1 MNLSR
6 NILATLLIPCGL
18 VLSPLDALSAD
29 EAEAKTSPESSDL
42 VLDSY
47 SSPSSLQPIPRDKLE
62 NLEMGTAVRLAEER
76 NPVIKENYQDFV
88 ASGNELGAAYATWW
102 PTVTGDLN
110 FGWYGQQSYYNYVG
124 ALSGITTTSF
134 ITGSG
139 SGMGSGSSSFD
150 SSSGSSSSSD
160 SSSGSSSSGS
170 SFSDTTSCSSSSS
183 FLYCEAF
190 SSSYLQG
197 ITTIDIDWKIYDPVR
212 QPLIDKNKSL
222 VDEASSDYTISKRD
236 YSLKTREAFVK
247 LQTSLAGISTSSQ
260 LVENDQ
266 FLLRLAQSRKRLGVA
281 SDLDI
286 AKQLTVL
293 KTDEVNQVNAQR
305 DARVAEAA
313 LAELLNDPLATGIKP
328 STTLAPL
335 GGWNVGLRDTIE
347 AALNYRKI
355 IEKQLAIVRQNEKQA
370 LIDLA
375 IYRPT
380 ISLVNS
386 LYWTKGVGYTGLGP
400 PWIIEKAR
408 SDFWNAESLL
418 KVTFTGFDGG
428 KARMEAEASKS
439 RARAAQSAVEQSQNG
454 VISEVREFFADVK
467 DGREALIVATE
478 RVDAAS
484 SALKLQSLRFSAGFG
499 SITDVV
505 QSQQDLTQAVEAYI
519 KELSDYNLALVSLSR
534 ASGIDYVKDLSLLEK
549 VGDPLSQVKI
559 APYLVR
565 SN

>member
-6 NILATLLIPCGL
+6 NIIASLLIPCGIA
-18 VLSPLDALSAD
+18 LSPLFALSAGG
-29 EAEAKTSPESSDL
+29 AEGANDADTSDL

-47 SSPSSLQPIPRDKLE
+47 SSPSSLKPIPLDELQS
-62 NLEMGTAVRLAEER
+62 LEMGTAVRLAEER

-88 ASGNELGAAYATWW
+88 ASGDQLGAAYATWW

-110 FGWYGQQSYYNYVG
+110 FGWYGQQAYYNYVG

-134 ITGSG
+134 ITA
-139 SGMGSGSSSFD
+139 SSSSPSD
-150 SSSGSSSSSD
+150 ASPGSPSSGSSSID
-160 SSSGSSSSGS
+160 S
-170 SFSDTTSCSSSSS
+170 TSTACSSSSS

-197 ITTIDIDWKIYDPVR
+197 ITTIDVDWKIYDPSR

-222 VDEASSDYTISKRD
+222 VEEASSDYTISKRD
-236 YSLKTREAFVK
+236 YGLKTREAFVK

-293 KTDEVNQVNAQR
+293 KTDEVNQVTAQR

-313 LAELLNDPLATGIKP
+313 LAELLNDPLATGINP
-328 STTLAPL
+328 STALAPL
-335 GGWNVGLRDTIE
+335 GGWNIGLKETIE
-347 AALNYRKI
+347 SALDYRQI

-375 IYRPT
+375 VYKPT

-400 PWIIEKAR
+400 PWIVDTAR

-428 KARMEAEASKS
+428 KARMEAEASRS
-439 RARAAQSAVEQSQNG
+439 RARAAQSAAEQSQNG
-454 VISEVREFFADVK
+454 VIAEVREYFADVK
-467 DGREALIVATE
+467 DGRQALIVATE

-534 ASGIDYVKDLSLLEK
+534 ASGIDYVEDLSLLEK

>member
-1 MNLSR
+1 MSLSR
-6 NILATLLIPCGL
+6 NIIASLLIPCGI
-18 VLSPLDALSAD
+18 VLSPLFALSAGA
-29 EAEAKTSPESSDL
+29 AEGINAADISDL

-47 SSPSSLQPIPRDKLE
+47 SSLSSLKPIPRDELQS
-62 NLEMGTAVRLAEER
+62 LEMGTAVRLAEER

-88 ASGNELGAAYATWW
+88 ASGDQLGAAYATWW

-110 FGWYGQQSYYNYVG
+110 FGWYGQQAYYNYVG

-134 ITGSG
+134 ITA
-139 SGMGSGSSSFD
+139 SSSSPSD
-150 SSSGSSSSSD
+150 ASPGSPSSGSSSID
-160 SSSGSSSSGS
+160 S
-170 SFSDTTSCSSSSS
+170 TSTGCSSSSS

-197 ITTIDIDWKIYDPVR
+197 ITTIDVDWKIYDPSR

-222 VDEASSDYTISKRD
+222 VEEASSDYTISKRD
-236 YSLKTREAFVK
+236 YGLKTREAFVK

-293 KTDEVNQVNAQR
+293 KTDEVNQVTAQR

-313 LAELLNDPLATGIKP
+313 LAELLNDPLATGINP
-328 STTLAPL
+328 STALAPL
-335 GGWNVGLRDTIE
+335 GGWNIGLKETIE
-347 AALNYRKI
+347 SALDYRQI

-375 IYRPT
+375 VYKPT

-400 PWIIEKAR
+400 PWIVDTAR
-408 SDFWNAESLL
+408 SDLWNAESLL

-428 KARMEAEASKS
+428 KARMEAEASRS
-439 RARAAQSAVEQSQNG
+439 RARAAQSAAEQSQNG
-454 VISEVREFFADVK
+454 VIAEVREYFADVK
-467 DGREALIVATE
+467 DGRQALIVATE

-534 ASGIDYVKDLSLLEK
+534 ASGIDYVEDLSLLEK

>member
-6 NILATLLIPCGL
+6 NIIASLLIPCGI
-18 VLSPLDALSAD
+18 VFSPLEAFSAGGAEDANASGTL
-29 EAEAKTSPESSDL
+29 DL

-47 SSPSSLQPIPRDKLE
+47 SSPSSLKPIPRKELQS
-62 NLEMGTAVRLAEER
+62 LEMGTAVRLAEDR
-76 NPVIKENYQDFV
+76 NPVINENYQDFV
-88 ASGNELGAAYATWW
+88 ASGNQLGAAYSTWW
-102 PTVTGDLN
+102 PTVTGDLS
-110 FGWYGQQSYYNYVG
+110 FGWYGQNAFYNYAG
-124 ALSGITTTSF
+124 ATSGIDTS
-134 ITGSG
+134 IYGN
-139 SGMGSGSSSFD
+139 
-150 SSSGSSSSSD
+150 SSD
-160 SSSGSSSSGS
+160 LPAYLSDR
-170 SFSDTTSCSSSSS
+170 SFT
-183 FLYCEAF
+183 
-190 SSSYLQG
+190 SSYLQG
-197 ITTIDIDWKIYDPVR
+197 ISTIDLDWKIFDPSR

-222 VDEASSDYTISKRD
+222 LDQASSNYTISSRD
-236 YSLKTREAFVK
+236 YGLKTREAFVK

-266 FLLRLAQSRKRLGVA
+266 FLLQLAQSRKRLGVA

-293 KTDEVNQVNAQR
+293 KTDEVNQVKAQR
-305 DARVAEAA
+305 DARVAEAE

-328 STTLAPL
+328 STTLSPL
-335 GGWNVGLRDTIE
+335 GGWSVDLKETIE
-347 AALNYRKI
+347 SALDYRKI

-375 IYRPT
+375 VYKPT

-386 LYWTKGVGYTGLGP
+386 LYWTKGVGYVNLGP
-400 PWIIEKAR
+400 PWIIGSAR
-408 SDFWNAESLL
+408 SDLWNAESLL

-428 KARMEAEASKS
+428 KARMEAEAS
-439 RARAAQSAVEQSQNG
+439 RARALAAQSAVQQSQNG
-454 VISEVREFFADVK
+454 VISEVREYFADVK
-467 DGREALIVATE
+467 DGRQALIVATE

-534 ASGIDYVKDLSLLEK
+534 ASGIDYVEDLSLLEK

>member
-1 MNLSR
+1 MSLSR
-6 NILATLLIPCGL
+6 NIIASLLIPCGI
-18 VLSPLDALSAD
+18 VLSPLFALTAGAAEDTNAAD
-29 EAEAKTSPESSDL
+29 ISDL

-47 SSPSSLQPIPRDKLE
+47 SSPSSLKPIPRDELQS
-62 NLEMGTAVRLAEER
+62 LEMGTAVRLAEER

-88 ASGNELGAAYATWW
+88 ASGDQLGAAYATWW

-110 FGWYGQQSYYNYVG
+110 FGWYGQQAYYNYVG

-134 ITGSG
+134 ITA
-139 SGMGSGSSSFD
+139 SSSSPSD
-150 SSSGSSSSSD
+150 ASPGSPSSGSSSID
-160 SSSGSSSSGS
+160 S
-170 SFSDTTSCSSSSS
+170 TSTACSSSSS

-197 ITTIDIDWKIYDPVR
+197 ITTIDVDWKIYDPSR

-222 VDEASSDYTISKRD
+222 VEEASSDYTISKRD
-236 YSLKTREAFVK
+236 YGLKTREAFVK

-293 KTDEVNQVNAQR
+293 KTDEVNQVTAQR

-328 STTLAPL
+328 SPALAPL
-335 GGWNVGLRDTIE
+335 GGWNIGLKETIE
-347 AALNYRKI
+347 SALDYRQI

-375 IYRPT
+375 VYKPT

-400 PWIIEKAR
+400 PWIVDTAR
-408 SDFWNAESLL
+408 SDLWNAESLL

-428 KARMEAEASKS
+428 KARMEAEASRS
-439 RARAAQSAVEQSQNG
+439 RARAAQSAAEQSQNG
-454 VISEVREFFADVK
+454 VIAEVREYFADVK
-467 DGREALIVATE
+467 DGRQALIVATE

-534 ASGIDYVKDLSLLEK
+534 ASGIDYVEDLSLLEK

>member
-6 NILATLLIPCGL
+6 SVIATLLIPCGIVFL
-18 VLSPLDALSAD
+18 QFRDLAAAA
-29 EAEAKTSPESSDL
+29 AEGFTASNASEL
-42 VLDSY
+42 ELDSY
-47 SSPSSLQPIPRDKLE
+47 ASPSSLSPIPREKLQ
-62 NLEMGTAVRLAEER
+62 NLGMGTAVRLAEER
-76 NPVIKENYQDFV
+76 NPVIKENYQNFV
-88 ASGNELGAAYATWW
+88 ASGNQLGSAYATWW

-110 FGWYGQQSYYNYVG
+110 FGWYGQQAYYNYVG
-124 ALSGITTTSF
+124 ALSGISTTQF
-134 ITGSG
+134 LTGSD
-139 SGMGSGSSSFD
+139 SSSSPSFSQD
-150 SSSGSSSSSD
+150 SSSGSGASGFSSNSKS
-160 SSSGSSSSGS
+160 
-170 SFSDTTSCSSSSS
+170 TSCSSSSS

-197 ITTIDIDWKIYDPVR
+197 ITTIDVDWKIYDPVR
-212 QPLIDKNKSL
+212 QPLIDKNKSI
-222 VDEASSDYTISKRD
+222 VEEASSDYTISKRD
-236 YSLKTREAFVK
+236 YGLKTREAFVK
-247 LQTSLAGISTSSQ
+247 LQTSLAGVSTSSQ

-293 KTDEVNQVNAQR
+293 KTDEVNQVTAQR
-305 DARVAEAA
+305 DARVAEAT

-328 STTLAPL
+328 STTLSPL
-335 GGWNVGLRDTIE
+335 GGWNVGLKETIKS
-347 AALNYRKI
+347 ALDYRKI
-355 IEKQLAIVRQNEKQA
+355 IEKQIAIVRQNEKQA

-375 IYRPT
+375 IYKPT

-400 PWIIEKAR
+400 PWIIESAR

-454 VISEVREFFADVK
+454 VIAEVREFFADVR
-467 DGREALIVATE
+467 DGREALLVATE

-519 KELSDYNLALVSLSR
+519 KQLSDYNLALVSLSR
-534 ASGIDYVKDLSLLEK
+534 ASGIDYVEDLSLLEK

>member
-1 MNLSR
+1 MNFFR
-6 NILATLLIPCGL
+6 NIFASSLIPCCAL
-18 VLSPLDALSAD
+18 FSPLGALSEGSIQRVNPVD
-29 EAEAKTSPESSDL
+29 TSDL

-47 SSPSSLQPIPRDKLE
+47 PSPSSLKPISREELQ
-62 NLEMGTAVRLAEER
+62 NLEMSTAVRLAEER
-76 NPVIKENYQDFV
+76 NPIIKENYQDFV
-88 ASGNELGAAYATWW
+88 ASSNQLGAAYATWW
-102 PTVTGDLN
+102 PTITGDLN
-110 FGWYGQQSYYNYVG
+110 FGWYGQNAFYNYAG
-124 ALSGITTTSF
+124 ATSGIDTS
-134 ITGSG
+134 IYGN
-139 SGMGSGSSSFD
+139 SSELPTYLFDRSF
-150 SSSGSSSSSD
+150 
-160 SSSGSSSSGS
+160 
-170 SFSDTTSCSSSSS
+170 T
-183 FLYCEAF
+183 
-190 SSSYLQG
+190 SSYLQG
-197 ITTIDIDWKIYDPVR
+197 LSTIDLDWKIYDPSR
-212 QPLIDKNKSL
+212 QPLIDKNQSL
-222 VDEASSDYTISKRD
+222 LDQASSDYTISRRD
-236 YSLKTREAFVK
+236 YGLKTREAFVK

-260 LVENDQ
+260 LVENDR
-266 FLLRLAQSRKRLGVA
+266 FLLRLAKSRKRLGVA

-293 KTDEVNQVNAQR
+293 KTDEVNQVTAQR
-305 DARVAEAA
+305 DARVAEAE
-313 LAELLNDPLATGIKP
+313 LAELLNDPLAIGIKP

-335 GGWNVGLRDTIE
+335 GGWHVDLRETIE
-347 AALNYRKI
+347 SALDYRKV

-375 IYRPT
+375 VYKPT
-380 ISLVNS
+380 ISLMNS
-386 LYWTKGVGYTGLGP
+386 LYWTKGVGYVNLGP
-400 PWIIEKAR
+400 PWIIGSAR
-408 SDFWNAESLL
+408 SDLWNAESLL

-454 VISEVREFFADVK
+454 VISEVREYFADVK
-467 DGREALIVATE
+467 DGRQALIVATE
-478 RVDAAS
+478 RVEAAS

-534 ASGIDYVKDLSLLEK
+534 ASGIDYSEDLSLLQK

>member
-6 NILATLLIPCGL
+6 SLIAALLIPCG
-18 VLSPLDALSAD
+18 VFLSPLDSLSAED
-29 EAEAKTSPESSDL
+29 TGVDKSSKPSDL

-47 SSPSSLQPIPRDKLE
+47 PSMSALEPIPLDDLN

-88 ASGNELGAAYATWW
+88 ASSNQLGAAYATWW

-110 FGWYGQQSYYNYVG
+110 FGWYGQQAYYNYVG

-134 ITGSG
+134 LAGS
-139 SGMGSGSSSFD
+139 
-150 SSSGSSSSSD
+150 SSSSSD
-160 SSSGSSSSGS
+160 SSAGFPASGSSSSGS
-170 SFSDTTSCSSSSS
+170 SSSTDTTSCSSSSK

-197 ITTIDIDWKIYDPVR
+197 ITTIDVDWKIYDPLR

-236 YSLKTREAFVK
+236 YGLKTREAFVK

-293 KTDEVNQVNAQR
+293 KTDEVNQVTAQR

-328 STTLAPL
+328 STNLAPL
-335 GGWNVGLRDTIE
+335 GGWSVSLKETIE
-347 AALNYRKI
+347 SALDYRQI

-375 IYRPT
+375 VYKPT

-386 LYWTKGVGYTGLGP
+386 LYWTKNVGYTGLGP
-400 PWIIEKAR
+400 PWIIDTAR

-428 KARMEAEASKS
+428 KARMEAEASRS
-439 RARAAQSAVEQSQNG
+439 RARAAQSAVQQSQNG
-454 VISEVREFFADVK
+454 VISEVREYFADVK
-467 DGREALIVATE
+467 DGRQALIVATE

-534 ASGIDYVKDLSLLEK
+534 ASGIDYVEDLSLLEK

>member
-6 NILATLLIPCGL
+6 SIVATLLIPFGIF
-18 VLSPLDALSAD
+18 LSPLDSLSA
-29 EAEAKTSPESSDL
+29 EADGLDTSSDL

-47 SSPSSLQPIPRDKLE
+47 SSMSSVKPIPRDELQ

-88 ASGNELGAAYATWW
+88 ASGNQLGSAYATWW
-102 PTVTGDLN
+102 PTITGDLN
-110 FGWYGQQSYYNYVG
+110 FGWYGQQAYYNYVG
-124 ALSGITTTSF
+124 ALSGLTTTGF
-134 ITGSG
+134 EAG
-139 SGMGSGSSSFD
+139 SGMGSGSSD
-150 SSSGSSSSSD
+150 SSSGTST
-160 SSSGSSSSGS
+160 SGSSS
-170 SFSDTTSCSSSSS
+170 SDTTSCSSSSS

-197 ITTIDIDWKIYDPVR
+197 ITTIDVDWKIYDPVR
-212 QPLIDKNKSL
+212 QPLIDKNQSL
-222 VDEASSDYTISKRD
+222 VDEASSDFTISKRD
-236 YSLKTREAFVK
+236 YGLKTREAFVK

-293 KTDEVNQVNAQR
+293 KTDEVNQVAAQR
-305 DARVAEAA
+305 EARVAEAA

-328 STTLAPL
+328 STALSPL
-335 GGWNVGLRDTIE
+335 GGWNVGLKETIE
-347 AALNYRKI
+347 SALDYRQI

-400 PWIIEKAR
+400 PWIIGKAR

-428 KARMEAEASKS
+428 KARMEAEASRS
-439 RARAAQSAVEQSQNG
+439 RARAAQSAAEQSQNG
-454 VISEVREFFADVK
+454 VISEVREYFADVK
-467 DGREALIVATE
+467 DGRQALIVATE

-505 QSQQDLTQAVEAYI
+505 QSQQDLTQAVESYI

>member
-6 NILATLLIPCGL
+6 SIVATLLIPFGIF
-18 VLSPLDALSAD
+18 LSPLDSLSA
-29 EAEAKTSPESSDL
+29 EADGLDTSSDL

-47 SSPSSLQPIPRDKLE
+47 SSMSSVKPIPRDELQ

-88 ASGNELGAAYATWW
+88 ASGNQLGSAYATWW
-102 PTVTGDLN
+102 PTITGDLN
-110 FGWYGQQSYYNYVG
+110 FGWYGQQAYYNYVG
-124 ALSGITTTSF
+124 ALSGITTTGF
-134 ITGSG
+134 LTGSDSSMG
-139 SGMGSGSSSFD
+139 SGMGSGSSD
-150 SSSGSSSSSD
+150 SSSGSST
-160 SSSGSSSSGS
+160 SGSSS
-170 SFSDTTSCSSSSS
+170 SDTTSCSSSSS

-197 ITTIDIDWKIYDPVR
+197 ITTIDVDWKIYDPVR

-222 VDEASSDYTISKRD
+222 VDEASSDFTISKRD
-236 YSLKTREAFVK
+236 YGLKTREAFVK

-293 KTDEVNQVNAQR
+293 KTDEVNQVAAQR
-305 DARVAEAA
+305 EARVAEAA

-328 STTLAPL
+328 STALSPL
-335 GGWNVGLRDTIE
+335 GGWNVGLKETIE
-347 AALNYRKI
+347 SALDYRQI

-400 PWIIEKAR
+400 PWIIGKAR

-428 KARMEAEASKS
+428 KARMEAEASRS
-439 RARAAQSAVEQSQNG
+439 RARAAQSAAEQSQNG
-454 VISEVREFFADVK
+454 VISEVREYFADVK
-467 DGREALIVATE
+467 DGRQALIVATE

-505 QSQQDLTQAVEAYI
+505 QSQQDLTQAVESYI

>member
-6 NILATLLIPCGL
+6 NIIASLLIPCGI
-18 VLSPLDALSAD
+18 VFSPLEAFSAGGAEDANASGTL
-29 EAEAKTSPESSDL
+29 DL

-47 SSPSSLQPIPRDKLE
+47 SSPSSLKPIPRKELQS
-62 NLEMGTAVRLAEER
+62 LEMGTAVRLAEDR
-76 NPVIKENYQDFV
+76 NPVINENYQDFV
-88 ASGNELGAAYATWW
+88 ASGNQLGAAYSTWW
-102 PTVTGDLN
+102 PTVTGDLS
-110 FGWYGQQSYYNYVG
+110 FGWYGQNAFYNYAG
-124 ALSGITTTSF
+124 ATSGIDTS
-134 ITGSG
+134 IYGN
-139 SGMGSGSSSFD
+139 
-150 SSSGSSSSSD
+150 SSD
-160 SSSGSSSSGS
+160 LPAYLSDR
-170 SFSDTTSCSSSSS
+170 SFT
-183 FLYCEAF
+183 
-190 SSSYLQG
+190 SSYLQG
-197 ITTIDIDWKIYDPVR
+197 ISTIDLDWKIFDPSR

-222 VDEASSDYTISKRD
+222 LDQASSDYAISSRD
-236 YSLKTREAFVK
+236 YGLKTREAFVK

-266 FLLRLAQSRKRLGVA
+266 FLLQLAQSRKRLGVA

-293 KTDEVNQVNAQR
+293 KTDEVNQVKAQR
-305 DARVAEAA
+305 DARVAEAE
-313 LAELLNDPLATGIKP
+313 LAELLNDPLATGINP
-328 STTLAPL
+328 SRTLSPL
-335 GGWNVGLRDTIE
+335 GGWSVDLKETIE
-347 AALNYRKI
+347 SALDYRKI

-375 IYRPT
+375 VYKPT

-386 LYWTKGVGYTGLGP
+386 LYWTKGVGYVNLGP
-400 PWIIEKAR
+400 PWIIGSAR
-408 SDFWNAESLL
+408 SDLWNAESLL

-428 KARMEAEASKS
+428 KARMEAEAS
-439 RARAAQSAVEQSQNG
+439 RARALAAQSAVQQSQNG
-454 VISEVREFFADVK
+454 VISEVREYFADVK
-467 DGREALIVATE
+467 DGRQALIVATE

-534 ASGIDYVKDLSLLEK
+534 ASGIDYVEDLSLLEK

>member
-6 NILATLLIPCGL
+6 SVIASLLIPCGIVFL
-18 VLSPLDALSAD
+18 PFQDLAAGAAEGSNTSDASELELDR
-29 EAEAKTSPESSDL
+29 
-42 VLDSY
+42 Y
-47 SSPSSLQPIPRDKLE
+47 SSPSSLSPIPREKLQ

-76 NPVIKENYQDFV
+76 NPVIKENYQNFV
-88 ASGNELGAAYATWW
+88 ASGNQLGSAYATWW
-102 PTVTGDLN
+102 PTVTGDLT
-110 FGWYGQQSYYNYVG
+110 FGWYGQQAYYNYVG
-124 ALSGITTTSF
+124 ALSGISTTQF
-134 ITGSG
+134 IAGSE
-139 SGMGSGSSSFD
+139 SSSPSSSSFPQD
-150 SSSGSSSSSD
+150 SSSGSSSD
-160 SSSGSSSSGS
+160 SGASGSSSKSKS
-170 SFSDTTSCSSSSS
+170 TSCSSSTS

-197 ITTIDIDWKIYDPVR
+197 ITTIDVDWKIYDPVR

-222 VDEASSDYTISKRD
+222 VEEASSDYTISKRD
-236 YSLKTREAFVK
+236 YGLKTREAFVK
-247 LQTSLAGISTSSQ
+247 LQTSLAGVSTSSQ

-293 KTDEVNQVNAQR
+293 KTDEVNQVTAQR
-305 DARVAEAA
+305 DARVAEAT

-328 STTLAPL
+328 STTLSPL
-335 GGWNVGLRDTIE
+335 GGWNVGLKETIE
-347 AALNYRKI
+347 SALDYRKI

-375 IYRPT
+375 IYKPT

-400 PWIIEKAR
+400 PWIVETAR

-454 VISEVREFFADVK
+454 VIAEVREFFADVR
-467 DGREALIVATE
+467 DGREALLVATE

-519 KELSDYNLALVSLSR
+519 KQLSDYNLALVSLSR
-534 ASGIDYVKDLSLLEK
+534 ASGIDYVEDLSLLEK

>member
-6 NILATLLIPCGL
+6 SIVATLLIPFGIF
-18 VLSPLDALSAD
+18 LSPLDSLSA
-29 EAEAKTSPESSDL
+29 EADGLDASSDL

-47 SSPSSLQPIPRDKLE
+47 SSMSSIKPIPRDELQ

-88 ASGNELGAAYATWW
+88 ASGNQLGSTYATWW
-102 PTVTGDLN
+102 PTITGDLN
-110 FGWYGQQSYYNYVG
+110 FGWYGQQAYYNYVG
-124 ALSGITTTSF
+124 GLSGLATTGF
-134 ITGSG
+134 EAGSG
-139 SGMGSGSSSFD
+139 SGMGSGSSD
-150 SSSGSSSSSD
+150 SSSGSST
-160 SSSGSSSSGS
+160 SGSSSS
-170 SFSDTTSCSSSSS
+170 DTSSCSSSSS

-197 ITTIDIDWKIYDPVR
+197 ITTIDVDWKIYDPVR

-236 YSLKTREAFVK
+236 YGLKTREAFVK

-293 KTDEVNQVNAQR
+293 KTDEVNQVTAQR

-328 STTLAPL
+328 STSLAPL
-335 GGWNVGLRDTIE
+335 GGWSVGLKETI
-347 AALNYRKI
+347 ASALDYRQI

-375 IYRPT
+375 VYKPT

-386 LYWTKGVGYTGLGP
+386 LYWTKSVGYTGLGP
-400 PWIIEKAR
+400 PWIVDTAR

-428 KARMEAEASKS
+428 KARMEAEASRS
-439 RARAAQSAVEQSQNG
+439 RARAAQSAVQQSQNG
-454 VISEVREFFADVK
+454 VISEVREYFADVK
-467 DGREALIVATE
+467 DGRQALIVATE

-534 ASGIDYVKDLSLLEK
+534 ASGIDYVEDLSLLEK